1 MMTTD
6 TDQTP
11 RVWIGCLHC
20 YNSGRLTGDWFPAAG
35 ADLVTVEQ
43 VHRISRSPL
52 SGCEELWVMDH
63 EYLPIDGECSPMEA
77 ARWAERLGEVDEH
90 LRPAFRAW
98 VSAGAYAADSEGL
111 PDVDEFTDAHCGT
124 WPSFRAYTEE
134 LAESCGMMLDWPE
147 LAVRH
152 FDWAGW
158 ARDLAHDYTVVDAPD
173 GEVHIFRSL

>member
-1 MMTTD
+1 M
-6 TDQTP
+6 
-11 RVWIGCLHC
+11 
-20 YNSGRLTGDWFPAAG
+20 TGDWFPAAG

>member
-1 MMTTD
+1 MTTTA
-6 TDQTP
+6 TDETP